1 MGRSPSFL
9 DLVQGL
15 EDYAEK
21 EGLEVFQVLNELTE
35 HFIPGIEEIATET
48 LLIMED
54 HEIH

>member
-9 DLVQGL
+9 DLIQGL

-35 HFIPGIEEIATET
+35 HFIPGIDELALDTCIILEET
-48 LLIMED
+48 
-54 HEIH
+54 EIH